1 MKLLPD
7 SLRVFAINRAL
18 EFSGLLIAILS
29 VFVFTSIISYS
40 PFDPNINNLN
50 NSEVRNL
57 TGLIGANVSN
67 VLLQMF
73 GYFSLLICPVL
84 ISWSY
89 KIFFRKKIRFF
100 ALNILLLP
108 LMIIVLSIFSE
119 LIQLSSSNGFIASQI
134 VTYLTNTNLIE
145 NNYIFYSLASFSFLL
160 FLLFFYGSMGLSAN
174 EWSNIYL
181 FLKIIFNFLI
191 KPTNR
196 LGFFKKY
203 LTLNLPFRKTFNQ
216 TEVKNQKLEPK
227 INFDEIK
234 DQPVNDFISES
245 NKDVLLEEQN
255 EIFID
260 DINYKAPGI
269 DILTRPDSNTEAST
283 DHEELK
289 VNAEKLKNVLI
300 DFKIEGEIIN
310 VSPGPIVTMYELQ
323 PAPGI
328 KASKIISLSDD
339 IARNM
344 SAMSARVA
352 IIPGKN
358 VIGIEIPN
366 SLKNPV
372 YLSELFKNEKF
383 VTNEK
388 NLILALGKDI
398 SGNAVFANLE
408 NMPHLLIA
416 GTTGSGKSV
425 GINVMITSILY
436 KHSPDDCKFILID
449 PKMLEL
455 SVYEGVPHLITPV
468 VTDPKKAITALKWV
482 VREMESR
489 YKKMSLL
496 GVRNIENYNIRIA
509 DAIDKSERIIRSI
522 QSGISPETGQP
533 ETRKIEIEN
542 KKMPFIVVVVD
553 EMADLMMVAG
563 KEIEHTIQRLSQMAR
578 AAGIHLI
585 MATQRP
591 SVDVITGTIKAN
603 FPSRISFQVS
613 SKFDSRTIL
622 GEEGAERLL
631 GKGDML
637 MMTAGGQT
645 TRIHGP
651 FISDYEIENIVKSL
665 QKQGQPEYDDEITKE
680 EEENNDNDNTL
691 SDSDK
696 DALFKDSIDI
706 ISREG
711 KASTSL
717 LQRKLQ
723 IGYNR
728 AARIMDQLEEQ
739 GYISAANHVGKR
751 EINYDKF
758 TN

>member
-7 SLRVFAINRAL
+7 AIKVFLFNRLL
-18 EFSGLLIAILS
+18 EAGGIVLIALSIFILI
-29 VFVFTSIISYS
+29 SISSYS
-40 PFDPNINNLN
+40 SYDPNIYNLSN
-50 NSEVRNL
+50 YEVTNL
-57 TGLIGANVSN
+57 GGYIGANISEI
-67 VLLQMF
+67 LLQFF
-73 GYFSLLICPVL
+73 GNGSYLIC
-84 ISWSY
+84 I
-89 KIFFRKKIRFF
+89 IFFSWAYKLFFSKNLELF
-100 ALNILLLP
+100 ALNVILLP
-108 LMIIVLSIFSE
+108 ITVLALSFALE
-119 LIQLSSSNGFIASQI
+119 LILKSGSNGFLVEKSMEALYEINYISDI
-134 VTYLTNTNLIE
+134 YFFSFTIFLITTSFFILLYLTMGLNNNEWKKIFEFLFRISIKSADLLIITMKRILRV
-145 NNYIFYSLASFSFLL
+145 NSFSKPVETVRDE
-160 FLLFFYGSMGLSAN
+160 LSR
-174 EWSNIYL
+174 E
-181 FLKIIFNFLI
+181 
-191 KPTNR
+191 R
-196 LGFFKKY
+196 G
-203 LTLNLPFRKTFNQ
+203 
-216 TEVKNQKLEPK
+216 VEPK
-227 INFDEIK
+227 IDFEHLKNKPVTSFQIEEDNIKTNISHQDEI
-234 DQPVNDFISES
+234 
-245 NKDVLLEEQN
+245 
-255 EIFID
+255 IFED
-260 DINYKAPGI
+260 STYKAP
-269 DILTRPDSNTEAST
+269 DINFLSKPEVTKDNLINQ
-283 DHEELK
+283 DELDI
-289 VNAEKLKNVLI
+289 NAAKLKNVLT
-300 DFKIEGEIIN
+300 DFKIEGEIIR

-323 PAPGI
+323 PAPGV

-366 SLKNPV
+366 TLKNPV
-372 YLSELFKNEKF
+372 YLSELFKNERF
-383 VTNEK
+383 VNNER

-398 SGNAVFANLE
+398 SGNAMFANLE

-436 KHSPDDCKFILID
+436 KHPPEDCKFILID

-468 VTDPKKAITALKWV
+468 VTDPKKAIVALKWV

-496 GVRNIENYNIRIA
+496 GVRNIENYNLRILE
-509 DAIDKSERIIRSI
+509 AINKSEKIIRSI
-522 QSGISPETGQP
+522 PSGINPDTGQP
-533 ETRKIEIEN
+533 QTNEIEIEN

-622 GEEGAERLL
+622 GDEGAERLL

-637 MMTAGGQT
+637 MMTAGGRT

-651 FISDYEIENIVKSL
+651 FISDQEIESIVKSL
-665 QKQGQPEYDDEITKE
+665 REQGHPEYDDEILKE
-680 EEENNDNDNTL
+680 ENTDI
-691 SDSDK
+691 DSD
-696 DALFKDSIDI
+696 LLSNNEKDSLFQECISI
-706 ISREG
+706 IKKEG

-728 AARIMDQLEEQ
+728 AARIVDQLEDE
-739 GYISAANHVGKR
+739 GYISQANHVGKR
-751 EINYDKF
+751 EVNFDKF
-758 TN
+758 KN

>member
-1 MKLLPD
+1 M
-7 SLRVFAINRAL
+7 
-18 EFSGLLIAILS
+18 
-29 VFVFTSIISYS
+29 
-40 PFDPNINNLN
+40 
-50 NSEVRNL
+50 
-57 TGLIGANVSN
+57 
-67 VLLQMF
+67 
-73 GYFSLLICPVL
+73 
-84 ISWSY
+84 
-89 KIFFRKKIRFF
+89 
-100 ALNILLLP
+100 
-108 LMIIVLSIFSE
+108 
-119 LIQLSSSNGFIASQI
+119 
-134 VTYLTNTNLIE
+134 
-145 NNYIFYSLASFSFLL
+145 
-160 FLLFFYGSMGLSAN
+160 
-174 EWSNIYL
+174 
-181 FLKIIFNFLI
+181 
-191 KPTNR
+191 
-196 LGFFKKY
+196 
-203 LTLNLPFRKTFNQ
+203 
-216 TEVKNQKLEPK
+216 
-227 INFDEIK
+227 
-234 DQPVNDFISES
+234 
-245 NKDVLLEEQN
+245 
-255 EIFID
+255 
-260 DINYKAPGI
+260 
-269 DILTRPDSNTEAST
+269 LTRPATKTETSANQ
-283 DHEELK
+283 EELK
-289 VNAEKLKNVLI
+289 INAEKLKNVLI
-300 DFKIEGEIIN
+300 DFKIEGEIIK
-310 VSPGPIVTMYELQ
+310 VSPGPIVTMYEVQ

-366 SLKNPV
+366 SDKNPV

-383 VTNEK
+383 VSNEK

-398 SGNAVFANLE
+398 SGHAVFANLE

-509 DAIDKSERIIRSI
+509 DAINKSEKIIRSI
-522 QSGISPETGQP
+522 QSGINPETGQP

-651 FISDYEIENIVKSL
+651 FISDNEIENIVKSL

-680 EEENNDNDNTL
+680 EEENNDSDNTL

-696 DALFKDSIDI
+696 DALFSDSIDI

-758 TN
+758 TT

>member
-1 MKLLPD
+1 MKIVPD
-7 SLRVFAINRAL
+7 SIRLFIVNRLL
-18 EFSGLLIAILS
+18 EIIGISLVLLGLFILIS
-29 VFVFTSIISYS
+29 VVSHSSY
-40 PFDPNINNLN
+40 DPNVFNLN
-50 NSEVRNL
+50 NYEPKNL
-57 TGLIGANVSN
+57 GGRLGANISEI
-67 VLLQMF
+67 LIQFF
-73 GYFSLLICPVL
+73 GYSSILIFFIL
-84 ISWSY
+84 TSWSY
-89 KIFFRKKIRFF
+89 KLFFSKNLELFGLNFLLMPLTIYLLALFF
-100 ALNILLLP
+100 GTLNVP
-108 LMIIVLSIFSE
+108 L
-119 LIQLSSSNGFIASQI
+119 SNGFLASQSLI
-134 VTYLTNTNLIE
+134 FISELNLISNSYINYLFVFLIFILFLISFYFTVGLKLNEWNNIFQFIKKLTKICILFIFKLTYLIKFYLGKILNKKSNLKETI
-145 NNYIFYSLASFSFLL
+145 NS
-160 FLLFFYGSMGLSAN
+160 
-174 EWSNIYL
+174 
-181 FLKIIFNFLI
+181 
-191 KPTNR
+191 
-196 LGFFKKY
+196 
-203 LTLNLPFRKTFNQ
+203 
-216 TEVKNQKLEPK
+216 KNLEPK
-227 INFDEIK
+227 IDFDNLKNQTVSSFIEKNEISKKVDLQDEIYFE
-234 DQPVNDFISES
+234 DNSYRAP
-245 NKDVLLEEQN
+245 
-255 EIFID
+255 
-260 DINYKAPGI
+260 DINFLSKPEMSKESI
-269 DILTRPDSNTEAST
+269 VDQD
-283 DHEELK
+283 ELNL
-289 VNAEKLKNVLI
+289 NAEQLKSVLT
-300 DFKIEGEIIN
+300 DFKIEGEIIK

-366 SLKNPV
+366 KIKNPV
-372 YLSELFKNEKF
+372 YLSELFKNQEF
-383 VTNEK
+383 INNDK

-398 SGNAVFANLE
+398 SGNAIFANLE

-436 KHSPDDCKFILID
+436 KHSPEDCKFILID

-468 VTDPKKAITALKWV
+468 VTDPKKAIVALKWV
-482 VREMESR
+482 VREMEAR

-496 GVRNIENYNIRIA
+496 GVRNIENYNQRITE
-509 DAIDKSERIIRSI
+509 AINKSEKIVRSI
-522 QSGISPETGQP
+522 PAGINPETGQP
-533 ETRKIEIEN
+533 QSKDVEIEN

-563 KEIEHTIQRLSQMAR
+563 KEIEHAIQRLSQMAR
-578 AAGIHLI
+578 AAGIHLL

-622 GEEGAERLL
+622 GDEGAERLL

-637 MMTAGGQT
+637 MMTAGGMT

-651 FISDYEIENIVKSL
+651 FISDKEIEDIVKSL
-665 QKQGQPEYDDEITKE
+665 RKQGHPEYDDDILR
-680 EEENNDNDNTL
+680 EENLESENNL
-691 SDSDK
+691 ISDAEK
-696 DALFKDSIDI
+696 DELFQECLEI
-706 ISREG
+706 IKREG

-739 GYISAANHVGKR
+739 DYISQANHVGKR
-751 EINYDKF
+751 EINFEKF
-758 TN
+758 NK

>member
-7 SLRVFAINRAL
+7 SIKFFLVNRLL
-18 EFSGLLIAILS
+18 EISGVASILLSAYILI
-29 VFVFTSIISYS
+29 SIVSYS
-40 PFDPNINNLN
+40 SFDPSILNANSYEVKNI
-50 NSEVRNL
+50 
-57 TGLIGANVSN
+57 GGYIGANISE
-67 VLLQMF
+67 VLMQFF
-73 GYFSLLICPVL
+73 GYSSFLICIVL
-84 ISWSY
+84 TSWAY
-89 KIFFRKKIRFF
+89 KLFFSKNLEIF
-100 ALNILLLP
+100 ALNFLLLP
-108 LMIIVLSIFSE
+108 ITVYLLALFFEAVGLPI
-119 LIQLSSSNGFIASQI
+119 SNGFIATQSL
-134 VTYLTNTNLIE
+134 VFVNETNLVT
-145 NNYIFYSLASFSFLL
+145 NVYLNYLFVTTIFIFFLTSFYFT
-160 FLLFFYGSMGLSAN
+160 MGLN
-174 EWSNIYL
+174 LEEWNKL
-181 FLKIIFNFLI
+181 LKAVSQFI
-191 KPTNR
+191 KVFSYVKKIVSVVYTNV
-196 LGFFKKY
+196 FKK
-203 LTLNLPFRKTFNQ
+203 PMQKISSESTFSS
-216 TEVKNQKLEPK
+216 KNLEPK
-227 INFDEIK
+227 IDFESLKNEPVSNYGNEIDNKETVSQQDEI
-234 DQPVNDFISES
+234 VF
-245 NKDVLLEEQN
+245 DVQS
-255 EIFID
+255 
-260 DINYKAPGI
+260 YKAP
-269 DILTRPDSNTEAST
+269 DINFLSKPEVSKDNAVN
-283 DHEELK
+283 HEGLK
-289 VNAEKLKNVLI
+289 INAEKLKNVLT
-300 DFKIEGEIIN
+300 DFKIEGEIIA

-366 SLKNPV
+366 NIKNPV
-372 YLSELFKNEKF
+372 YLSELFKNEQF
-383 VTNEK
+383 VNNEK

-398 SGNAVFANLE
+398 SGNAKFANLE

-436 KHSPDDCKFILID
+436 KHSPEDCKFILID

-468 VTDPKKAITALKWV
+468 VTDPKKAIIALKWV

-496 GVRNIENYNIRIA
+496 GVRNIENYNQRMA
-509 DAIDKSERIIRSI
+509 EAIKKSEKIVRSI
-522 QSGISPETGQP
+522 PSGINPETGQP
-533 ETRKIEIEN
+533 TTTQIEIEN

-563 KEIEHTIQRLSQMAR
+563 KEIEHAIQRLSQMAR

-622 GEEGAERLL
+622 GDEGAERLL

-637 MMTAGGQT
+637 MMTAGGIT
-645 TRIHGP
+645 SRIHGP
-651 FISDYEIENIVKSL
+651 FISDQEIENIVKAL
-665 QKQGQPEYDDEITKE
+665 QKQGNPEYDEEILKE
-680 EEENNDNDNTL
+680 EEIENDLGLVSDGDHDNL
-691 SDSDK
+691 LQDS
-696 DALFKDSIDI
+696 LDI
-706 ISREG
+706 IKKEG

-728 AARIMDQLEEQ
+728 AARIMDQLEES

-751 EINYDKF
+751 EINFDKF
-758 TN
+758 NS

>member
-7 SLRVFAINRAL
+7 AIKFFLLKRLL
-18 EFSGLLIAILS
+18 EIIGITSIFLS
-29 VFVFTSIISYS
+29 FFVFISVISYS
-40 PFDPNINNLN
+40 KFDPNILNLSN
-50 NSEVRNL
+50 YEVSNL
-57 TGLIGANVSN
+57 GGYIGANTSEI
-67 VLLQMF
+67 LLQTF
-73 GYFSLLICPVL
+73 GYSSYLICVVL

-89 KIFFRKKIRFF
+89 KLFFSKNLELF
-100 ALNILLLP
+100 ALNILMLP
-108 LMIIVLSIFSE
+108 VTIFLTSFLFE
-119 LIQLSSSNGFIASQI
+119 ISNFNLSNGFVAEKLFLFVIEI
-134 VTYLTNTNLIE
+134 ELIR
-145 NNYIFYSLASFSFLL
+145 NNYLFYSLITIVVVFLILSFYL
-160 FLLFFYGSMGLSAN
+160 SMGLKKN
-174 EWSNIYL
+174 EWIEIFKFFYNITKSTITLLKKL
-181 FLKIIFNFLI
+181 FPKTINIFS
-191 KPTNR
+191 KSSS
-196 LGFFKKY
+196 
-203 LTLNLPFRKTFNQ
+203 
-216 TEVKNQKLEPK
+216 KNKFYNDRQGTKGVEPK
-227 INFDEIK
+227 IDFDSLKDLPVASYSKENNDESAISHQDEI
-234 DQPVNDFISES
+234 
-245 NKDVLLEEQN
+245 
-255 EIFID
+255 IFED
-260 DINYKAPGI
+260 SLYKTPDINFLSKPERDKGSFV
-269 DILTRPDSNTEAST
+269 DQD
-283 DHEELK
+283 ELNL
-289 VNAEKLKNVLI
+289 NAEKLKNVLI
-300 DFKIEGEIIN
+300 DFKIEGEIIR

-366 SLKNPV
+366 KIKNPV
-372 YLSELFKNEKF
+372 YLSELFQNEQFIK
-383 VTNEK
+383 NEK
-388 NLILALGKDI
+388 NLIMALGKDI
-398 SGNAVFANLE
+398 SGNAIFANLE

-436 KHSPDDCKFILID
+436 KHSPEDCKFILID

-468 VTDPKKAITALKWV
+468 VTDPKKAIVALKWV

-496 GVRNIENYNIRIA
+496 GVRNIDNYNQRIVE
-509 DAIDKSERIIRSI
+509 AINKSEKIVRALPN
-522 QSGISPETGQP
+522 GINPDTGQP
-533 ETRKIEIEN
+533 DIKKVEIEN

-622 GEEGAERLL
+622 GDEGAERLL

-637 MMTAGGQT
+637 MMTAGGIT

-651 FISDYEIENIVKSL
+651 FISDEEIENIVKSL
-665 QKQGQPEYDDEITKE
+665 QKQGNPEYDEAILR
-680 EEENNDNDNTL
+680 EEENDNNLDTV
-691 SDSDK
+691 SEADQDS
-696 DALFKDSIDI
+696 LFRESIDI
-706 ISREG
+706 IKKEG

-728 AARIMDQLEEQ
+728 AARIIDQLEDQ
-739 GYISAANHVGKR
+739 GFISSANHVGKR
-751 EINYDKF
+751 EINFEKI
-758 TN
+758 NS

>member
-7 SLRVFAINRAL
+7 SIKFFIINRL
-18 EFSGLLIAILS
+18 FEIGG
-29 VFVFTSIISYS
+29 VTSIILSFFILLSVVSYS
-40 PFDPNINNLN
+40 SFDPNILN
-50 NSEVRNL
+50 ISNYQTQNFGGYLGASISE
-57 TGLIGANVSN
+57 I
-67 VLLQMF
+67 LLQLF
-73 GYFSLLICPVL
+73 GYSCFLICVIL
-84 ISWSY
+84 VSWSY
-89 KIFFRKKIRFF
+89 KLFFTKNLELF
-100 ALNILLLP
+100 ALNLVLLP
-108 LMIIVLSIFSE
+108 FTV
-119 LIQLSSSNGFIASQI
+119 
-134 VTYLTNTNLIE
+134 
-145 NNYIFYSLASFSFLL
+145 FLL
-160 FLLFFYGSMGLSAN
+160 SLFFEILNLAIISGFVAKEVFLFLDNTGIFLVSYYFYLFVAVNIILFLFLFYFTMGLNKN
-174 EWSNIYL
+174 EWAAIFRFIWKVN
-181 FLKIIFNFLI
+181 KIIFSKIINLYASVFNF
-191 KPTNR
+191 N
-196 LGFFKKY
+196 KKSVSQSFSSKEHA
-203 LTLNLPFRKTFNQ
+203 TRS
-216 TEVKNQKLEPK
+216 LEPK
-227 INFDEIK
+227 IDFESLKNQPVSSYTNAPKNETLINQQDEII
-234 DQPVNDFISES
+234 FES
-245 NKDVLLEEQN
+245 SAYRAP
-255 EIFID
+255 
-260 DINYKAPGI
+260 DINILSKPDQSKAN
-269 DILTRPDSNTEAST
+269 LTDEN
-283 DHEELK
+283 ELHL
-289 VNAEKLKNVLI
+289 NSEKLKNVLT
-300 DFKIEGEIIN
+300 DFKIDGEIIK

-366 SLKNPV
+366 KIINPV
-372 YLSELFKNEKF
+372 YLSELFKNEEF
-383 VTNEK
+383 VNNEK

-398 SGNAVFANLE
+398 SGNAMFANLE

-425 GINVMITSILY
+425 GINVMITSILF
-436 KHSPDDCKFILID
+436 KHSPEDCKFILID

-468 VTDPKKAITALKWV
+468 VTDPKKAIVALKWV

-496 GVRNIENYNIRIA
+496 GVRNIENYNQRILEA
-509 DAIDKSERIIRSI
+509 LKRSEKIVRSI
-522 QSGISPETGQP
+522 PAGINPETGQP
-533 ETRKIEIEN
+533 ESKQIEIEN

-563 KEIEHTIQRLSQMAR
+563 KEIEHAIQRLSQMAR

-622 GEEGAERLL
+622 GDEGAERLL

-637 MMTAGGQT
+637 MMTAGGIHK
-645 TRIHGP
+645 RIHGP
-651 FISDYEIENIVKSL
+651 FISDQEIENIVKSL
-665 QKQGQPEYDDEITKE
+665 QKHGLPEYDDEILKE
-680 EEENNDNDNTL
+680 EPNETDLIMMSEGDQ
-691 SDSDK
+691 DS
-696 DALFKDSIDI
+696 LFKDCLEI
-706 ISREG
+706 IKKEG

-751 EINYDKF
+751 EINFDKF

>member
-7 SLRVFAINRAL
+7 SIKLFLFNRLL
-18 EFSGLLIAILS
+18 EISGVASILLSAFILI
-29 VFVFTSIISYS
+29 SIVSYS
-40 PFDPNINNLN
+40 AFDPSILNLN
-50 NSEVRNL
+50 NYEVKNI
-57 TGLIGANVSN
+57 GGYIGANISE
-67 VLLQMF
+67 VLIQFF
-73 GYFSLLICPVL
+73 GYSSFLICIVL
-84 ISWSY
+84 ISWAY
-89 KIFFRKKIRFF
+89 KLFFSKNLELF
-100 ALNILLLP
+100 ALNFLLLP
-108 LMIIVLSIFSE
+108 ITIYLLALFFEAVGIPL
-119 LIQLSSSNGFIASQI
+119 SNGFIATQSLMF
-134 VTYLTNTNLIE
+134 VNETNLLTSVYL
-145 NNYIFYSLASFSFLL
+145 NYLFVTIIFIFFLTSFYFT
-160 FLLFFYGSMGLSAN
+160 MGLNLN
-174 EWSNIYL
+174 EWNK
-181 FLKIIFNFLI
+181 FLKVVSRLI
-191 KPTNR
+191 KILVVYVGKIVSLVNAN
-196 LGFFKKY
+196 LFKNPVQKISSES
-203 LTLNLPFRKTFNQ
+203 TFNN
-216 TEVKNQKLEPK
+216 KNLEPK
-227 INFDEIK
+227 IDFESLKNEPVSTYGNEVAHDETVSQQDEIIF
-234 DQPVNDFISES
+234 DVES
-245 NKDVLLEEQN
+245 
-255 EIFID
+255 
-260 DINYKAPGI
+260 YKAP
-269 DILTRPDSNTEAST
+269 DINFLSKPEINKDNTVNH
-283 DHEELK
+283 DELK
-289 VNAEKLKNVLI
+289 INAEKLKNVLT
-300 DFKIEGEIIN
+300 DFKIDGEIIA

-366 SLKNPV
+366 TIKNPV
-372 YLSELFKNEKF
+372 YLSELFKNEQF
-383 VTNEK
+383 VNNEK

-398 SGNAVFANLE
+398 SGNAKFANLE

-436 KHSPDDCKFILID
+436 KHSPEDCKFILID

-468 VTDPKKAITALKWV
+468 VTDPKKAIVALKWV

-496 GVRNIENYNIRIA
+496 GVRNIENYNQRMVE
-509 DAIDKSERIIRSI
+509 AIKKSEKIVRSI
-522 QSGISPETGQP
+522 PSGINPETGQP
-533 ETRKIEIEN
+533 TTTQIEIEN

-563 KEIEHTIQRLSQMAR
+563 KEIEHAIQRLSQMAR

-622 GEEGAERLL
+622 GDEGAERLL

-637 MMTAGGQT
+637 MMTAGGIT
-645 TRIHGP
+645 SRIHGP
-651 FISDYEIENIVKSL
+651 FISDQEIENIVRAL
-665 QKQGQPEYDDEITKE
+665 QKQGNPEYDEEILKE
-680 EEENNDNDNTL
+680 EEIDNDLGIVSEGDHDNL
-691 SDSDK
+691 LQDS
-696 DALFKDSIDI
+696 LDI
-706 ISREG
+706 IKKEG

-728 AARIMDQLEEQ
+728 AARIMDQLEES

-751 EINYDKF
+751 EINFDKF
-758 TN
+758 NS

>member
-7 SLRVFAINRAL
+7 SIKLFLINRIL
-18 EFSGLLIAILS
+18 EISGITTVLLSFFILIS
-29 VFVFTSIISYS
+29 VISYS
-40 PFDPNINNLN
+40 SFDPSILNVNNYEVKNI
-50 NSEVRNL
+50 
-57 TGLIGANVSN
+57 GGYIGATVSD
-67 VLLQMF
+67 VLIQFF
-73 GYFSLLICPVL
+73 GYNSILICIIL
-84 ISWSY
+84 ISWAY
-89 KIFFRKKIRFF
+89 KLFFVKSLELFG
-100 ALNILLLP
+100 LNILLLP
-108 LMIIVLSIFSE
+108 ITVYLLALFFEILSLPI
-119 LIQLSSSNGFIASQI
+119 SNGFIATQSLI
-134 VTYLTNTNLIE
+134 FFNENIIISSSYIEYLFTSIIFIIFLIS
-145 NNYIFYSLASFSFLL
+145 FYFT
-160 FLLFFYGSMGLSAN
+160 MGLKIY
-174 EWSNIYL
+174 EWNKFFHTL
-181 FLKIIFNFLI
+181 WKLI
-191 KPTNR
+191 QVCVVLISK
-196 LGFFKKY
+196 L
-203 LTLNLPFRKTFNQ
+203 LNLRKFNPVNISIQ
-216 TEVKNQKLEPK
+216 KAKITRDVNYKNLEPK
-227 INFDEIK
+227 IDFDTLKDKPVSSYDSKAGEPKTISQQDEII
-234 DQPVNDFISES
+234 F
-245 NKDVLLEEQN
+245 EEN
-255 EIFID
+255 SYRAP
-260 DINYKAPGI
+260 DINFLSQPEQSKDNSI
-269 DILTRPDSNTEAST
+269 NQ
-283 DHEELK
+283 EELTL
-289 VNAEKLKNVLI
+289 NAEKLKNVLI
-300 DFKIEGEIIN
+300 DFKIDGEIIK

-366 SLKNPV
+366 TIKNPV
-372 YLSELFKNEKF
+372 YLSELFKHEQFVNNEQ
-383 VTNEK
+383 

-398 SGNAVFANLE
+398 SGNAKFANLE

-436 KHSPDDCKFILID
+436 KHSPEDCKFILID

-468 VTDPKKAITALKWV
+468 VTDPKKAIVALKWV

-496 GVRNIENYNIRIA
+496 GVRNIENYNHRILE
-509 DAIDKSERIIRSI
+509 AISKSEKIIRSI
-522 QSGISPETGQP
+522 PSGINPETGQP
-533 ETRKIEIEN
+533 STKQIEIEN

-563 KEIEHTIQRLSQMAR
+563 KEIEHAIQRLSQMAR

-622 GEEGAERLL
+622 GDEGAERLL

-637 MMTAGGQT
+637 MMTAGGMT

-651 FISDYEIENIVKSL
+651 FISDQEIESIVRSL
-665 QKQGQPEYDDEITKE
+665 QKQGNPEYDDEILKE
-680 EEENNDNDNTL
+680 EESENDL
-691 SDSDK
+691 GIMSDGEHDS
-696 DALFKDSIDI
+696 LIKDSLDI
-706 ISREG
+706 IKKEG

-728 AARIMDQLEEQ
+728 AARIMDQLEES

-751 EINYDKF
+751 EINFEKF
-758 TN
+758 NS

>member
-7 SLRVFAINRAL
+7 SIKLFIFNRLL
-18 EFSGLLIAILS
+18 EISG
-29 VFVFTSIISYS
+29 VTSIILSLFILVSVVSYS
-40 PFDPNINNLN
+40 SFDPSILNVNTYEVKNIGGYLGAST
-50 NSEVRNL
+50 SE
-57 TGLIGANVSN
+57 
-67 VLLQMF
+67 VLLQFF
-73 GYFSLLICPVL
+73 GYSSVLICIVL
-84 ISWSY
+84 TSWAY
-89 KIFFRKKIRFF
+89 KLFFSKNLEFF
-100 ALNILLLP
+100 ALNFFLLP
-108 LMIIVLSIFSE
+108 ITVYLLALFFEVINFPI
-119 LIQLSSSNGFIASQI
+119 SNGFLAIQTLIFINEINVISNSALNVSFI
-134 VTYLTNTNLIE
+134 VLVFIFFLIS
-145 NNYIFYSLASFSFLL
+145 FYFTMGLKLNEWNSFLKTL
-160 FLLFFYGSMGLSAN
+160 WQLVNICILMLKKILKLGHSFLAKSSAHKV
-174 EWSNIYL
+174 NI
-181 FLKIIFNFLI
+181 
-191 KPTNR
+191 
-196 LGFFKKY
+196 
-203 LTLNLPFRKTFNQ
+203 
-216 TEVKNQKLEPK
+216 EKNINTRHLEPK
-227 INFDEIK
+227 INFDTLK
-234 DQPVNDFISES
+234 NKPVSSYGS
-245 NKDVLLEEQN
+245 NKTIPVTVSQQD
-255 EIFID
+255 EIIFED
-260 DINYKAPGI
+260 NLYKAP
-269 DILTRPDSNTEAST
+269 DINFLSKP
-283 DHEELK
+283 ELSRERAFDQNELNF
-289 VNAEKLKNVLI
+289 NADKLKNVLT
-300 DFKIEGEIIN
+300 DFKIEGEIIK

-366 SLKNPV
+366 SIKNPV
-372 YLSELFKNEKF
+372 YLSELFKNEQF
-383 VTNEK
+383 VNNEK

-398 SGNAVFANLE
+398 SGNAKFANLE

-436 KHSPDDCKFILID
+436 KHSPEDCKFILID

-468 VTDPKKAITALKWV
+468 VTDPKKAIVALKWV

-496 GVRNIENYNIRIA
+496 GVRNIENYNQRIIE
-509 DAIDKSERIIRSI
+509 AINKSEKIVRSI
-522 QSGISPETGQP
+522 PSGISPETGQP
-533 ETRKIEIEN
+533 TTKQIEIEN

-563 KEIEHTIQRLSQMAR
+563 KEIEHAIQRLSQMAR

-622 GEEGAERLL
+622 GDEGAERLL

-637 MMTAGGQT
+637 MMTAGGMT

-651 FISDYEIENIVKSL
+651 FISDQEIENIVKSL
-665 QKQGQPEYDDEITKE
+665 HQQGRPEYDDEILKE
-680 EEENNDNDNTL
+680 ENEDDVLGILSDNDQ
-691 SDSDK
+691 DS
-696 DALFKDSIDI
+696 LFKDCLEI
-706 ISREG
+706 IKKEG

-728 AARIMDQLEEQ
+728 AARIIDQLEER

-751 EINYDKF
+751 EINFEKF
-758 TN
+758 SSQ

>member
-1 MKLLPD
+1 MKILPD
-7 SLRVFAINRAL
+7 SIKLFIVNRLL
-18 EFSGLLIAILS
+18 EISG
-29 VFVFTSIISYS
+29 VTSILLSIFILVSLVSYS
-40 PFDPNINNLN
+40 SFDPSIFNLN
-50 NSEVRNL
+50 SYEVKNM
-57 TGLIGANVSN
+57 GGYIGANISE
-67 VLLQMF
+67 VLIQFF
-73 GYFSLLICPVL
+73 GYSSILICIVL
-84 ISWSY
+84 TSWAY
-89 KIFFRKKIRFF
+89 KLFFSKNLELF
-100 ALNILLLP
+100 ALNFLFLPFTIYLLALFFERIDLP
-108 LMIIVLSIFSE
+108 IY
-119 LIQLSSSNGFIASQI
+119 NGFIAYESLVFI
-134 VTYLTNTNLIE
+134 NEINIIT
-145 NNYIFYSLASFSFLL
+145 NNYLNFIFLALISIFFLVSFYFT
-160 FLLFFYGSMGLSAN
+160 MGLKLN
-174 EWSNIYL
+174 EWN
-181 FLKIIFNFLI
+181 KIFMVVWKIFQAGILLI
-191 KPTNR
+191 IKSLNKAKTQFIKTPT
-196 LGFFKKY
+196 K
-203 LTLNLPFRKTFNQ
+203 
-216 TEVKNQKLEPK
+216 EVNSRRNSDTRNLEPK
-227 INFDEIK
+227 IDFDSIK
-234 DQPVNDFISES
+234 NKPVSAYQYEEQKQKIIDQ
-245 NKDVLLEEQN
+245 QN
-255 EIFID
+255 EIIFDENI
-260 DINYKAPGI
+260 YKAPDI
-269 DILTRPDSNTEAST
+269 DFLSKPELSKENTINE
-283 DHEELK
+283 EELEL
-289 VNAEKLKNVLI
+289 NSEKLKNVLI
-300 DFKIEGEIIN
+300 DFKIEGEIIR

-366 SLKNPV
+366 SIKNPV
-372 YLSELFKNEKF
+372 YLSELFKHEHF
-383 VTNEK
+383 VNNQK

-398 SGNAVFANLE
+398 SGNAKFANLE

-436 KHSPDDCKFILID
+436 KHSPEDCKFILID

-455 SVYEGVPHLITPV
+455 SVYQGVPHLITPV
-468 VTDPKKAITALKWV
+468 VTDPKKAIVALKWV

-496 GVRNIENYNIRIA
+496 GVRNIENYNQRIIE
-509 DAIDKSERIIRSI
+509 AINKSEKIIRSMP
-522 QSGISPETGQP
+522 SGINPETGQP
-533 ETRKIEIEN
+533 TTSQIEIEN

-563 KEIEHTIQRLSQMAR
+563 KEIEHAIQRLSQMAR

-622 GEEGAERLL
+622 GDEGAERLL

-637 MMTAGGQT
+637 MMTAGGLT

-651 FISDYEIENIVKSL
+651 FISDQEIENIVKSL
-665 QKQGQPEYDDEITKE
+665 QKQGHPEYDEEILKE
-680 EEENNDNDNTL
+680 EVDDNELGLMSESDQDSLFNDCL
-691 SDSDK
+691 E
-696 DALFKDSIDI
+696 I
-706 ISREG
+706 IKKEG

-728 AARIMDQLEEQ
+728 AARIMDQLEEH
-739 GYISAANHVGKR
+739 GYISSANHVGKR
-751 EINYDKF
+751 EINFEKF
-758 TN
+758 NN

>member
-7 SLRVFAINRAL
+7 SVKNFFINRL
-18 EFSGLLIAILS
+18 FEVGGITSVLLSFFIL
-29 VFVFTSIISYS
+29 VSIVSYS
-40 PFDPNINNLN
+40 SFDPNIYNLN
-50 NSEVRNL
+50 SYEIANL
-57 TGLIGANVSN
+57 GGYIGANLSEI
-67 VLLQMF
+67 LLQFF
-73 GYFSLLICPVL
+73 GYCSFLICVIL
-84 ISWSY
+84 IGWSY
-89 KIFFRKKIRFF
+89 KLFFVKNLELF
-100 ALNILLLP
+100 ALNLLLLP
-108 LMIIVLSIFSE
+108 ISVFLFSLIIE
-119 LIQLSSSNGFIASQI
+119 LLNIPILNGFIAEELILLINDTGI
-134 VTYLTNTNLIE
+134 VL
-145 NNYIFYSLASFSFLL
+145 NNYIFYIGLAFLIGIFLTSFYFAL
-160 FLLFFYGSMGLSAN
+160 GLNIN
-174 EWSNIYL
+174 EWKRL
-181 FLKIIFNFLI
+181 TVFLFNFLKKIVLTVTWLVGLI
-191 KPTNR
+191 KNR
-196 LGFFKKY
+196 FIHRNRMKLASTIEEKDRG
-203 LTLNLPFRKTFNQ
+203 
-216 TEVKNQKLEPK
+216 LEPK
-227 INFDEIK
+227 IDFDHLKNQPVSSYLNETKGEKIINQQDEI
-234 DQPVNDFISES
+234 
-245 NKDVLLEEQN
+245 
-255 EIFID
+255 IFED
-260 DINYKAPGI
+260 DKSYKAP
-269 DILTRPDSNTEAST
+269 DIGFLSKP
-283 DHEELK
+283 ELSERNL
-289 VNAEKLKNVLI
+289 VDQNELDINAEKLKNVLV
-300 DFKIEGEIIN
+300 DFKIEGEIIK

-366 SLKNPV
+366 KIKNPV
-372 YLSELFKNEKF
+372 YLSELFKNEQF
-383 VTNEK
+383 IRNDK
-388 NLILALGKDI
+388 NLIMALGKDI
-398 SGNAVFANLE
+398 SGNAIFSNLE

-436 KHSPDDCKFILID
+436 KHSPEDCKFILID

-468 VTDPKKAITALKWV
+468 VTDPKKAIVALKWV

-496 GVRNIENYNIRIA
+496 GVRNIENYNQRILE
-509 DAIDKSERIIRSI
+509 AISNSEKIVRSI
-522 QSGISPETGQP
+522 PAGISPETGQP
-533 ETRKIEIEN
+533 ITREIEIEN

-563 KEIEHTIQRLSQMAR
+563 KEIEHAIQRLSQMAR

-622 GEEGAERLL
+622 GDEGAERLL

-637 MMTAGGQT
+637 MMTAGGLT

-651 FISDYEIENIVKSL
+651 FISDQEIENIVKSL
-665 QKQGQPEYDDEITKE
+665 QKQGHPEYDDEILKE
-680 EEENNDNDNTL
+680 ENEENG
-691 SDSDK
+691 
-696 DALFKDSIDI
+696 IDI
-706 ISREG
+706 ISESDKDSLFRECIDIIKREG

-728 AARIMDQLEEQ
+728 AARIIDQLEEQ
-739 GYISAANHVGKR
+739 GYISQANHVGKR
-751 EINYDKF
+751 EINFDKLG
-758 TN
+758 N

>member
-1 MKLLPD
+1 MKIVPD
-7 SLRVFAINRAL
+7 SIRLFIVNRLL
-18 EFSGLLIAILS
+18 EIIGISLVLLGLFILIS
-29 VFVFTSIISYS
+29 VVSHSSY
-40 PFDPNINNLN
+40 DPNVFNLN
-50 NSEVRNL
+50 NYEPKNL
-57 TGLIGANVSN
+57 GGRLGANISEI
-67 VLLQMF
+67 LIQFF
-73 GYFSLLICPVL
+73 GYSSILIFFIL
-84 ISWSY
+84 TSWSY
-89 KIFFRKKIRFF
+89 KLFFSKNLELFGLNFLLMPLTIYLLALFF
-100 ALNILLLP
+100 GTLNVP
-108 LMIIVLSIFSE
+108 L
-119 LIQLSSSNGFIASQI
+119 SNGFLASQSLI
-134 VTYLTNTNLIE
+134 FINEINLIS
-145 NNYIFYSLASFSFLL
+145 NSYINYLFVFLIFIL
-160 FLLFFYGSMGLSAN
+160 FLISFYFTVGLKLN
-174 EWSNIYL
+174 EWNNIFQFIKKLTKICIL
-181 FLKIIFNFLI
+181 FIFKLAYLI
-191 KPTNR
+191 KFY
-196 LGFFKKY
+196 LGKILNKKS
-203 LTLNLPFRKTFNQ
+203 NLKETVNS
-216 TEVKNQKLEPK
+216 KNLEPK
-227 INFDEIK
+227 IDFDNLKNQTVSSFIEKNEISKKVDLQDEIYFE
-234 DQPVNDFISES
+234 DNSYRAP
-245 NKDVLLEEQN
+245 
-255 EIFID
+255 
-260 DINYKAPGI
+260 DINFLSKPEI
-269 DILTRPDSNTEAST
+269 SKESIVDQD
-283 DHEELK
+283 ELNL
-289 VNAEKLKNVLI
+289 NAEQLKSVLT
-300 DFKIEGEIIN
+300 DFKIEGEIIK

-366 SLKNPV
+366 KIKNPV
-372 YLSELFKNEKF
+372 YLSELFKNQEF
-383 VTNEK
+383 INNDK

-398 SGNAVFANLE
+398 SGNAIFANLE

-416 GTTGSGKSV
+416 GTTGSGKLV

-436 KHSPDDCKFILID
+436 KHSPEDCKFILID

-468 VTDPKKAITALKWV
+468 VTDPKKAIVALKWV
-482 VREMESR
+482 VREMEAR

-496 GVRNIENYNIRIA
+496 GVRNIENYNQRITE
-509 DAIDKSERIIRSI
+509 AINKSEKIVRSI
-522 QSGISPETGQP
+522 PAGINPETGQP
-533 ETRKIEIEN
+533 QSKDVEIEN

-563 KEIEHTIQRLSQMAR
+563 KEIEHAIQRLSQMAR
-578 AAGIHLI
+578 AAGIHLL

-622 GEEGAERLL
+622 GDEGAERLL

-637 MMTAGGQT
+637 MMTAGGMT

-651 FISDYEIENIVKSL
+651 FISDKEIEDIVKSL
-665 QKQGQPEYDDEITKE
+665 RKQGHPEYDDDILR
-680 EEENNDNDNTL
+680 EENLESENNL
-691 SDSDK
+691 ISDAEK
-696 DALFKDSIDI
+696 DELFQECLEI
-706 ISREG
+706 IKREG

-739 GYISAANHVGKR
+739 DYISQANHVGKR
-751 EINYDKF
+751 EINFEKF
-758 TN
+758 NK

>member
-7 SLRVFAINRAL
+7 SIKLFIAKRLL
-18 EFSGLLIAILS
+18 ELTGISSILLS
-29 VFVFTSIISYS
+29 FFVFISVASYS
-40 PFDPNINNLN
+40 KFDPNIFNLSN
-50 NSEVRNL
+50 YEVTNL
-57 TGLIGANVSN
+57 GGHIGANTSE
-67 VLLQMF
+67 VLLQTF
-73 GYFSLLICPVL
+73 GYSSYLICIVL

-89 KIFFRKKIRFF
+89 KLFFSKNLDLF
-100 ALNILLLP
+100 ALNILILP
-108 LMIIVLSIFSE
+108 LTIFLTSFLFSLSNLSFPNGMVAEKLLLISIENGLLNNNYFYYSLITAVVFLLLIALYFTMGLERREWSEIFKFSYKIFKTTVLYLGKLFIRIQNSFSK
-119 LIQLSSSNGFIASQI
+119 SSSEKI
-134 VTYLTNTNLIE
+134 VE
-145 NNYIFYSLASFSFLL
+145 
-160 FLLFFYGSMGLSAN
+160 YGRN
-174 EWSNIYL
+174 E
-181 FLKIIFNFLI
+181 
-191 KPTNR
+191 TR
-196 LGFFKKY
+196 G
-203 LTLNLPFRKTFNQ
+203 
-216 TEVKNQKLEPK
+216 VEPK
-227 INFDEIK
+227 IDFDSLKNQPVTSYSKANNFQKTADIQDEII
-234 DQPVNDFISES
+234 F
-245 NKDVLLEEQN
+245 EEN
-255 EIFID
+255 I
-260 DINYKAPGI
+260 YKAP
-269 DILTRPDSNTEAST
+269 DINFLSKPEVNKENFVDQ
-283 DHEELK
+283 DELNI
-289 VNAEKLKNVLI
+289 NAEKLKNVLT
-300 DFKIEGEIIN
+300 DFKIEGEIIR

-366 SLKNPV
+366 KIKNPV
-372 YLSELFKNEKF
+372 YLSELFKNEQFIK
-383 VTNEK
+383 NDK
-388 NLILALGKDI
+388 NLIMALGKDI
-398 SGNAVFANLE
+398 SGNAIFANLE

-436 KHSPDDCKFILID
+436 KHSPEDCKFILID

-468 VTDPKKAITALKWV
+468 VTDPKKAIVALKWV

-496 GVRNIENYNIRIA
+496 GVRNIDNYNQRILE
-509 DAIDKSERIIRSI
+509 AINKSEKIVRSVPD
-522 QSGISPETGQP
+522 GINPDTGQP
-533 ETRKIEIEN
+533 ETKKVEIEN

-622 GEEGAERLL
+622 GDEGAERLL

-637 MMTAGGQT
+637 MMTAGGIT
-645 TRIHGP
+645 NRIHGP
-651 FISDYEIENIVKSL
+651 FISDQEIENIVKSL
-665 QKQGQPEYDDEITKE
+665 QKHGNPEYDDAILKE
-680 EEENNDNDNTL
+680 EENGNNLDIV
-691 SDSDK
+691 SEVEQ
-696 DALFKDSIDI
+696 DALFKESLEI
-706 ISREG
+706 IKKEG
-711 KASTSL
+711 RASTSL

-728 AARIMDQLEEQ
+728 AARIIDQLEDQ
-739 GYISAANHVGKR
+739 GFISSANHVGKR
-751 EINYDKF
+751 EINFEKL
-758 TN
+758 NN

>member
-1 MKLLPD
+1 MKNQTVSSFIEKNEISKKVVLQDEIHFEDNSYRAPD
-7 SLRVFAINRAL
+7 IN
-18 EFSGLLIAILS
+18 FLS
-29 VFVFTSIISYS
+29 KPEISKESIV
-40 PFDPNINNLN
+40 DQDELNLN
-50 NSEVRNL
+50 AEQLKSVL
-57 TGLIGANVSN
+57 T
-67 VLLQMF
+67 
-73 GYFSLLICPVL
+73 
-84 ISWSY
+84 
-89 KIFFRKKIRFF
+89 
-100 ALNILLLP
+100 
-108 LMIIVLSIFSE
+108 
-119 LIQLSSSNGFIASQI
+119 
-134 VTYLTNTNLIE
+134 
-145 NNYIFYSLASFSFLL
+145 
-160 FLLFFYGSMGLSAN
+160 
-174 EWSNIYL
+174 
-181 FLKIIFNFLI
+181 
-191 KPTNR
+191 
-196 LGFFKKY
+196 
-203 LTLNLPFRKTFNQ
+203 
-216 TEVKNQKLEPK
+216 
-227 INFDEIK
+227 
-234 DQPVNDFISES
+234 
-245 NKDVLLEEQN
+245 
-255 EIFID
+255 
-260 DINYKAPGI
+260 
-269 DILTRPDSNTEAST
+269 
-283 DHEELK
+283 
-289 VNAEKLKNVLI
+289 
-300 DFKIEGEIIN
+300 DFKIEGEIIK

-366 SLKNPV
+366 KIKNPV
-372 YLSELFKNEKF
+372 YLSELFKNQEF
-383 VTNEK
+383 INNDK

-398 SGNAVFANLE
+398 SGNAIFANLE

-436 KHSPDDCKFILID
+436 KHSPEDCKFILID

-468 VTDPKKAITALKWV
+468 VTDPKKAIVALKWV
-482 VREMESR
+482 VREMEAR

-496 GVRNIENYNIRIA
+496 GVRNIENYNQRITE
-509 DAIDKSERIIRSI
+509 AINKSEKIVRSI
-522 QSGISPETGQP
+522 PAGINPETGQP
-533 ETRKIEIEN
+533 QSKDVEIEN

-563 KEIEHTIQRLSQMAR
+563 KDREHAIQRLSQMAR
-578 AAGIHLI
+578 AAGIHLL

-622 GEEGAERLL
+622 GDEGAERLL

-637 MMTAGGQT
+637 MMTAGGMT

-651 FISDYEIENIVKSL
+651 FISDKEIEDIVKSL
-665 QKQGQPEYDDEITKE
+665 RKQGHPEYDDDILR
-680 EEENNDNDNTL
+680 EENLESENNL
-691 SDSDK
+691 ISDAEK
-696 DALFKDSIDI
+696 DELFQECLEI
-706 ISREG
+706 IKREG

-728 AARIMDQLEEQ
+728 AARIIDQLEEQ
-739 GYISAANHVGKR
+739 DYISQANHVGKR
-751 EINYDKF
+751 EINFEKF
-758 TN
+758 NK

>member
-7 SLRVFAINRAL
+7 SIKLFIINRLL
-18 EFSGLLIAILS
+18 EISGIGSIILS
-29 VFVFTSIISYS
+29 IFILISVVSYS
-40 PFDPNINNLN
+40 SFDPSLLNLN
-50 NSEVRNL
+50 NQEIKNIGGYYGANISEV
-57 TGLIGANVSN
+57 LI
-67 VLLQMF
+67 QFF
-73 GYFSLLICPVL
+73 GYSSILICIIL
-84 ISWSY
+84 TSWAY
-89 KIFFRKKIRFF
+89 KLFFSKNLELF
-100 ALNILLLP
+100 ALNFLLLP
-108 LMIIVLSIFSE
+108 ITIYFLALFFEAVNLPM
-119 LIQLSSSNGFIASQI
+119 SNGFIATQSLILINETNI
-134 VTYLTNTNLIE
+134 VT
-145 NNYIFYSLASFSFLL
+145 
-160 FLLFFYGSMGLSAN
+160 
-174 EWSNIYL
+174 NIYL
-181 FLKIIFNFLI
+181 NYLFLSVIFILFFVSLYFTMGLKLDEWNKIFRFVWLLTTVIVSLLLKLI
-191 KPTNR
+191 RKAKTQAARSPALKTTFERTESNR
-196 LGFFKKY
+196 
-203 LTLNLPFRKTFNQ
+203 N
-216 TEVKNQKLEPK
+216 LEPK
-227 INFDEIK
+227 IDFETLKNKPVANYNYEKQKIIDQQDEI
-234 DQPVNDFISES
+234 
-245 NKDVLLEEQN
+245 
-255 EIFID
+255 IFEG
-260 DINYKAPGI
+260 NLYKAPDI
-269 DILTRPDSNTEAST
+269 DFLSKPESSKGNSINQ
-283 DHEELK
+283 EELRS
-289 VNAEKLKNVLI
+289 NAEKLKNVLT

-366 SLKNPV
+366 SIKNPV
-372 YLSELFKNEKF
+372 YLSELFKHEQFVNNE
-383 VTNEK
+383 N

-398 SGNAVFANLE
+398 SGNAKFANLE

-436 KHSPDDCKFILID
+436 KHSPEDCKFILID

-468 VTDPKKAITALKWV
+468 VTDPKKAIVALKWV

-496 GVRNIENYNIRIA
+496 GVRNIENYNQRMVE
-509 DAIDKSERIIRSI
+509 AINKSEKIIRSI
-522 QSGISPETGQP
+522 PSGINPETGQP
-533 ETRKIEIEN
+533 STKQIEIEN

-563 KEIEHTIQRLSQMAR
+563 KEIEHAIQRLSQMAR

-622 GEEGAERLL
+622 GDEGAERLL

-637 MMTAGGQT
+637 MMTAGGLT

-651 FISDYEIENIVKSL
+651 FISDKEIENIVKSL
-665 QKQGQPEYDDEITKE
+665 QSQGRPEYDEEILKE
-680 EEENNDNDNTL
+680 EEDNNELGVLTEN
-691 SDSDK
+691 DK
-696 DALFKDSIDI
+696 DSLFTECIEI
-706 ISREG
+706 IKKEG

-728 AARIMDQLEEQ
+728 AARIIDQLEEH
-739 GYISAANHVGKR
+739 GYISSANHVGKR
-751 EINYDKF
+751 EINFDKLSS
-758 TN
+758 

>member
-7 SLRVFAINRAL
+7 SARIFIINRVL
-18 EFSGLLIAILS
+18 ELTGLSIAIVS
-29 VFVFTSIISYS
+29 IFVFTSILSYS
-40 PFDPNINNLN
+40 QFDPNINNLN
-50 NSEVRNL
+50 GSEVRNL
-57 TGLIGANVSN
+57 TGLLGANISD
-67 VLLQMF
+67 VLIQLF

-89 KIFFRKKIRFF
+89 KIFFTKKMKFF
-100 ALNILLLP
+100 ALNLLLLP
-108 LMIIVLSIFSE
+108 IMMVTLSIFSE
-119 LIQLSSSNGFIASQI
+119 LIQLSSTNGFIASQVAI
-134 VTYLTNTNLIE
+134 YIADTNIIE
-145 NNYIFYSLASFSFLL
+145 NNYLFYIFVSAL
-160 FLLFFYGSMGLSAN
+160 FIMFILFFYGSMGLDVN
-174 EWSNIYL
+174 EWGNIY
-181 FLKIIFNFLI
+181 IFFKTVISFLI
-191 KPTNR
+191 KPAEKFAF
-196 LGFFKKY
+196 LKKY
-203 LTLNLPFRKTFNQ
+203 MIFDHPFKNK
-216 TEVKNQKLEPK
+216 VDNSIINNQKIEPK

-234 DQPVNDFISES
+234 NQPVNDFMDQQK
-245 NKDVLLEEQN
+245 KDVLIDEQN
-255 EIFID
+255 EIFLD
-260 DINYKAPGI
+260 DLNYKAPGI
-269 DILTRPDSNTEAST
+269 DILTQPDSKIETSANQ
-283 DHEELK
+283 EELNL
-289 VNAEKLKNVLI
+289 NAEKLKNVLI
-300 DFKIEGEIIN
+300 DFKIEGEIIK

-366 SLKNPV
+366 SVKNPV

-383 VTNEK
+383 VSNEK

-398 SGNAVFANLE
+398 SGNAVFTNLE

-455 SVYEGVPHLITPV
+455 SVYEGIPHLITPV
-468 VTDPKKAITALKWV
+468 VTDPKKAIIALKWV

-509 DAIDKSERIIRSI
+509 DAINKSEKIVRSI
-522 QSGISPETGQP
+522 QSGINPDTGQP
-533 ETRKIEIEN
+533 ETSKIEIEN

-651 FISDYEIENIVKSL
+651 FISDHEIENIVNSL
-665 QKQGQPEYDDEITKE
+665 QKQGQPEYDEEITKE
-680 EEENNDNDNTL
+680 EDDGNIDNDL
-691 SDSDK
+691 SENDK
-696 DALFKDSIDI
+696 DALFKDSIAI
-706 ISREG
+706 ISKEG

-728 AARIMDQLEEQ
+728 AARIIDQLEEQ
-739 GYISAANHVGKR
+739 GYISSANHVGKR

-758 TN
+758 TD